1 MLYSENQGE
10 NDWIMSEKT
19 RMLNKKKSIEIL
31 APAGSY
37 TCFRAALCAG
47 ADAVYAGGPRF
58 GARAYAHN
66 FTEEELVKAIE
77 ESHFHGRKFYLTVN
91 TLLKENEID
100 CLFDYLDPLYRC
112 GLDAVIVQD
121 PGVFRYIRES
131 FPEMDI
137 HASTQMTITSAA
149 GAKLLEEQGASR
161 VVPAREL
168 SLKEVR
174 RIHDE
179 TSLEVECFVHGA
191 LCYCY
196 SGQCLMSSMIG
207 GRSGN
212 RGQCAQPCRLLW
224 SAQGHKGHLLS
235 LKDICT
241 LDMIPE
247 LIEAGIDSFKI
258 EGRMKAPEYVALVTA
273 MYRKYTDLYLLK
285 GREGFHVD
293 PADREKLMDLYNRGG
308 SGTGYYRQHNG
319 KDMISLGRPNHAGVP
334 AFRVLSQKGREV
346 RAAALTEVNRG
357 DVIEIGEGRENYTLG
372 GNIKKGEELKFL
384 APKGRQFKK
393 GTELCRIRNEKLIC
407 DVKNCYVDAK
417 LPVKADAI
425 LYLSEENPAV
435 LTVSTGE
442 HTFTVQSEENVQ
454 HAQKQPLEEA
464 GVRARLLKTGNTEFV
479 FENTEIYMDE
489 SVFLPMQQLN
499 SLRRM
504 ALEGLRREIV
514 SSFYR
519 SAGIRNNLPEE
530 QRKQNNKKL
539 IIIAETR
546 EQFEAAADH
555 VRKED
560 AGEPSVSRICP
571 DCQMASDFFRDSE
584 IRTLADSLRKRG
596 VEVVPVMPYI
606 LRDNAEKV
614 FESMAHDMFEFPLDG
629 MMIRNYESFS
639 FLKKHKFDKRII
651 LDHNLYVFNR
661 HAKQFWR
668 DLGVEEF
675 TVPAELSADEMETM
689 GMNGCALTVYGRFPV
704 MVTAQCIR
712 KTVSECTGRKGILYL
727 TDRKDK
733 KYPVRNYCD
742 FCYNVIYSMSVL
754 YLGGQTDR
762 IRRLSPDGLILR
774 FSVEDR
780 EETIKLL
787 RLAADAFTAT
797 RGGEADMHPYE
808 SGGAY
813 ADRKNTDCLIPESTT
828 GHFTRGII

>member
-1 MLYSENQGE
+1 
-10 NDWIMSEKT
+10 MSGKN
-19 RMLNKKKSIEIL
+19 RMLNKNRNIEIL

-58 GARAYAHN
+58 GARAYADN
-66 FTEEELVKAIE
+66 FSEEELVEAIE
-77 ESHFHGRKFYLTVN
+77 EAHFHGKKFYLTVN

-100 CLFDYLDPLYRC
+100 SLFDYLDPLYRC

-121 PGVFRYIRES
+121 PGVFRYIREC

-149 GAKLLEEQGASR
+149 GAKLMEEQGASR

-224 SAQGHKGHLLS
+224 SAEGRKGHLLS

-258 EGRMKAPEYVALVTA
+258 EGRMKSPEYVALVTA

-293 PADREKLMDLYNRGG
+293 PSDREKLMDLYNRGG

-372 GNIKKGEELKFL
+372 SNIKKGEELKFL
-384 APKGRQFKK
+384 SPKGRHFRK
-393 GTELCRIRNEKLIC
+393 GTVLCRIRNEKLIR
-407 DVKNCYVDAK
+407 DVKDRYVEAK
-417 LPVKADAI
+417 LPVKADAS
-425 LYLSEENPAV
+425 LYLSEESPAV
-435 LTVSTGE
+435 LTVSAGE
-442 HTFTVQSEENVQ
+442 HTFTVQSEERVQ
-454 HAQKQPLEEA
+454 HAQKQPLEVA
-464 GVRARLLKTGNTEFV
+464 GVRARMLKTGNTEFV
-479 FENTEIYMDE
+479 FENMDIYMDE

-519 SAGIRNNLPEE
+519 ASGIRKYLPKE
-530 QRKQNNKKL
+530 QTKQNVNERL

-555 VRKED
+555 VRKKDE
-560 AGEPSVSRICP
+560 AGKHAVSRICP
-571 DCQMASDFFRDSE
+571 DCQMVSDFFRNSE
-584 IRTLADSLRKRG
+584 IRILAESLRKQG
-596 VEVVPVMPYI
+596 IEVVPVMPYI
-606 LRDNAEKV
+606 FRDNAEKV
-614 FESMAHDMFEFPLDG
+614 FEEMADDVFDFPMDG
-629 MMIRNYESFS
+629 LMLRNYESFY

-661 HAKQFWR
+661 YAKQFWR

-675 TVPAELSADEMETM
+675 TAPAELNADEMAMM

-704 MVTAQCIR
+704 MVSAQCIR
-712 KTVSECTGRKGILYL
+712 KTVSECSGKKGVLYL

-733 KYPVRNYCD
+733 KYPVRNYCN
-742 FCYNVIYSMSVL
+742 FCYNVVYNMSVL
-754 YLGGQTDR
+754 YLGSQADR
-762 IRRLSPDGLILR
+762 IRELSPEGLVLR
-774 FSVEDR
+774 FSVENK
-780 EETIKLL
+780 EETAELL
-787 RLAADAFTAT
+787 RLAADVFAVSEDDGKEQHPGE
-797 RGGEADMHPYE
+797 RGA
-808 SGGAY
+808 AY
-813 ADRKNTDCLIPESTT
+813 TDGKNTDGLIPESTT